1 MSYAHNSDMHQHKL
15 TVYPLVRDFSQTL
28 LRFPGRSGQGFS
40 EVNNLYIT
48 HMITDNSRKKAM
60 SQM

>member
-1 MSYAHNSDMHQHKL
+1 MSYAHNSDMHQHKP

-28 LRFPGRSGQGFS
+28 LGFPGRSGQGFS

-48 HMITDNSRKKAM
+48 HMITDNGRKKAM